1 MSYPNMENFYPIQI
15 VGLIYQVDHTTPKKL
30 QLMEENRNKPANA
43 RISLYQ
49 SDICKLK

>member
-1 MSYPNMENFYPIQI
+1 MSYRNMENFYPIQI
-15 VGLIYQVDHTTPKKL
+15 VGLIHQVDPITPKKI

-43 RISLYQ
+43 RVSLYQ